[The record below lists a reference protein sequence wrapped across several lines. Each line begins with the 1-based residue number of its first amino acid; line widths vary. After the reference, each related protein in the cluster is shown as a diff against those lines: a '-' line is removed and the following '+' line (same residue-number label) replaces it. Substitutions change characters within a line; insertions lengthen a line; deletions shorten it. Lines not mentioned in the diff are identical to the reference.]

1 MKRRDFVKL
10 CSSSLALGAAGVP
23 GLSRA
28 QEKMVWKASDV
39 HPLGYPTVE
48 AVQRMGKKLETQTNG
63 RISIQ
68 MYPLMQLGGEKEM
81 IEQAQVGAL
90 QIARISVGAMGPV
103 VDDLNVF
110 NLPFIFRDEAHMR
123 KVIDGPIGVELLER
137 VSNSPQSRLIVL
149 GWMDA
154 GTRNVYSNKPVT
166 KPADLKGM
174 KIRMMGNPIFVE
186 TMNAMGGNGISMG
199 FNELYGALQ
208 TGVVD
213 GAENNP
219 PTLLAQNHYTVSK
232 VYSLTGHLIIPEIFV
247 FSKRTWDT
255 LSKEDQALLKKLSRE
270 AQLEQRVLWDAV
282 CGRGRGQAQG
292 GRRPVRPGRQGGVL
306 QGDPAGARQV
316 RRQVRRAAEANRR
329 HQVAVPAHRHAAG
342 RPARVPLF
350 CPGGV
355 DEREASL
362 PAGDGMAVHRLH
374 RDFRLRAGGDHA
386 DHPARRVHALRDEQ
400 PAVLAR
406 AGRGHHDGDV
416 LVPRRR
422 RRLPRQRAHRRRGA
436 AQRGEST
443 RAARHAV
450 GSGPVHGGDRP
461 VHAGLRHPAVPGHPV
476 LDDGRISGAVAGHR
490 LPADSRS
497 PAS

>member
-1 MKRRDFVKL
+1 MNTRR
-10 CSSSLALGAAGVP
+10 SLIASAAACAALAALTGAP
-23 GLSRA
+23 LQA
-28 QEKMVWKASDV
+28 QAQSVWKASDV

-48 AVQRMGKKLETQTNG
+48 AIVRMGNKLDAATKG
-63 RISIQ
+63 RIKIQ

-123 KVIDGPIGVELLER
+123 KVIDGPIGQELLER
-137 VSNSPQSRLIVL
+137 VTASAQSRLVVL

-186 TMNAMGGNGISMG
+186 TMNAMGGNGVAMG

-247 FSKRTWDT
+247 FSRRTWDT
-255 LSKEDQALLKKLSRE
+255 LSADDQALVKKLSRE
-270 AQLEQRVLWDAV
+270 AQTEQRALWDAYV
-282 CGRGRGQAQG
+282 GEATAKLKAAGVNFVEADKKAFYAATQ
-292 GRRPVRPGRQGGVL
+292 PVRDKYGSKY
-306 QGDPAGARQV
+306 
-316 RRQVRRAAEANRR
+316 AA
-329 HQVAVPAHRHAAG
+329 
-342 RPARVPLF
+342 L
-350 CPGGV
+350 
-355 DEREASL
+355 L
-362 PAGDGMAVHRLH
+362 K
-374 RDFRLRAGGDHA
+374 
-386 DHPARRVHALRDEQ
+386 
-400 PAVLAR
+400 
-406 AGRGHHDGDV
+406 
-416 LVPRRR
+416 
-422 RRLPRQRAHRRRGA
+422 
-436 AQRGEST
+436 
-443 RAARHAV
+443 
-450 GSGPVHGGDRP
+450 
-461 VHAGLRHPAVPGHPV
+461 
-476 LDDGRISGAVAGHR
+476 RIEETK
-490 LPADSRS
+490 
-497 PAS
+497 